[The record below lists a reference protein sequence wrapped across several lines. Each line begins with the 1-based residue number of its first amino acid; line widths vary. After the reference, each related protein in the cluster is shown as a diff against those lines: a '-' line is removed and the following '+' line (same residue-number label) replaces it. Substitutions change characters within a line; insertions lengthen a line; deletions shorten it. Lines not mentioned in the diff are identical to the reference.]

1 MTYKEE
7 KEHTLKLNI
16 NTSKGSRVQNK
27 KFDLPV
33 KYVFPTQAEGGE
45 DKLLGDKGK
54 YTIVTEI
61 NGADVEIGTGG
72 DVTDNGKVT
81 ITDKNALLTATQQ
94 LPNGNQV
101 TQLNLDSAMA
111 NGGTDDL
118 KRNGNEKM
126 VANLS
131 ATNQQKL
138 SAEITPEQS
147 AAAGLPLV
155 ADDAGDANDGGGS
168 LPLDQPGPTEAPDA
182 GDANDGGG
190 SLPLDQP
197 EQSPPQPSSNSSNA
211 STGGIRFTSK
221 SQQFGSALVFPENM
235 LNLDQDYIKFRTYRY
250 IPQTFKKSSF
260 GFTGGELG
268 SPEGTC
274 YLPVSNGPKDANGVS
289 WGENKVTPLQ
299 AIAYEAAYDLI
310 VGDQSTDGV
319 LKKARSTFMG
329 KGEEAKK
336 FVAMSMA
343 SQAAQVQ
350 GMLSRT
356 SGAVLNPNMVLLFSN
371 PELRKFTFT
380 FQLRPRNTAEAST
393 VRQIIRM
400 FKQSMSVRKEDTN
413 LFLLA
418 PNVYAVSYHR
428 GGSSGEDH
436 SHKAIGRVKT
446 CALTNCSIDY
456 APDGSYMTFGDSA
469 ATMTAYSMSLQFS
482 ELEPVYYD

>member
-1 MTYKEE
+1 MAYKEE
-7 KEHTLKLNI
+7 KEHTLKLKI

-27 KFDLPV
+27 KFDLPI
-33 KYVFPTQAEGGE
+33 KYKFPTQSDGGE
-45 DKLLGDKGK
+45 DKLVENKGK
-54 YTIVTEI
+54 YTITTKI
-61 NGADVEIGTGG
+61 NGLDVEIGTGG

-81 ITDKNALLTATQQ
+81 ITDKSALLTAVKE

-101 TQLNLDSAMA
+101 TQSQLDSAMA

-118 KRNGNEKM
+118 KKNGTEKM

-131 ATNQQKL
+131 PSNQQKL
-138 SAEITPEQS
+138 SAQITAEET
-147 AAAGLPLV
+147 AAAGLPRE
-155 ADDAGDANDGGGS
+155 DDGDS
-168 LPLDQPGPTEAPDA
+168 TI
-182 GDANDGGG
+182 
-190 SLPLDQP
+190 
-197 EQSPPQPSSNSSNA
+197 EQSPPPSGSS
-211 STGGIRFTSK
+211 IQFKSK
-221 SQQFGSALVFPENM
+221 SQQFGQVLVFPENM

-250 IPQTFKKSSF
+250 IPQTFKKSEF
-260 GFTGGELG
+260 GFTSPANLG

-274 YLPVSNGPKDANGVS
+274 YLPVSSGPKDDNGVS
-289 WGENKVTPLQ
+289 WGENRVTPLQ
-299 AIAYEAAYDLI
+299 AIAYETAYDLI
-310 VGDQSTDGV
+310 IRGTTGDLGV
-319 LKKARSTFMG
+319 LKKSRELFAG
-329 KGEEAKK
+329 KSEEAKK

-343 SQAAQVQ
+343 SRAAQVQ

-356 SGAVLNPNMVLLFSN
+356 SGAILNPNMVLLFSN

-380 FQLRPRNTAEAST
+380 FQLRPRNTDEAST

-400 FKQSMSVRKEDTN
+400 FKQSMSVRKENTN

-428 GGSSGEDH
+428 GGSNDHEH
-436 SHKAIGRVKT
+436 SHKAIGKIKT

-482 ELEPVYYD
+482 ELEPLYYDDYDGLPTDEIGY